1 MDYKS
6 KLLNIIFFTNV
17 IELDEMDSIELEY
30 EQ

>member
-17 IELDEMDSIELEY
+17 IEIDEMDSIELEY